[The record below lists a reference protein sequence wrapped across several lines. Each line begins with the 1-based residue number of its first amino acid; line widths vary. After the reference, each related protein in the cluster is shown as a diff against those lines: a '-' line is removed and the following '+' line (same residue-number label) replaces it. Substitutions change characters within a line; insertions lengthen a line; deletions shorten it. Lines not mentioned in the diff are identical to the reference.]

1 MPRTS
6 RRIDGMRV
14 AEFGPRGTG
23 RRRLLVEEI
32 LGGSKTATTGL
43 VVHYAAEGVE
53 IPAVGERFVVVDD
66 RDEPAGIIETTEV
79 RLIRAGEVDLDF
91 VRAEGLGLDS
101 VAAWR
106 EEHARV
112 FAPGIP
118 QYREYTGDPTWTFDD
133 DTEIIAERF
142 RLVRMS

>member
-14 AEFGPRGTG
+14 AEYGPAGTE
-23 RRRLLVEEI
+23 RRRRLVEEI
-32 LGGSKTATTGL
+32 LHGEKTATTGL

-79 RLIRAGEVDLDF
+79 RLIRAG
-91 VRAEGLGLDS
+91 RSTTTPRSSPSASRSSGRGS
-101 VAAWR
+101 AVAA
-106 EEHARV
+106 ALDRV
-112 FAPGIP
+112 
-118 QYREYTGDPTWTFDD
+118 
-133 DTEIIAERF
+133 
-142 RLVRMS
+142 

>member
-1 MPRTS
+1 
-6 RRIDGMRV
+6 MRV
-14 AEFGPRGTG
+14 AEFGPAGTE
-23 RRRLLVEEI
+23 RRRRLVEEI
-32 LGGSKTATTGL
+32 LHGEKTATTGL

-91 VRAEGLGLDS
+91 ARAEGFGLQS
-101 VAAWR
+101 VAEWR

-118 QYREYTGDPTWTFDD
+118 RYRQHTGDPSWTFDD

-142 RLVRMS
+142 TLVRTW